1 MMFAKPPRKPVV
13 VFVWLV
19 MLTAV
24 VALSVGFEARWSTR
38 VLLFGMFLAPMGVA
52 LLLGF
57 GRTHSMTTH
66 DMLYAIDNHDDRRP
80 ARW

>member
-1 MMFAKPPRKPVV
+1 
-13 VFVWLV
+13 
-19 MLTAV
+19 
-24 VALSVGFEARWSTR
+24 
-38 VLLFGMFLAPMGVA
+38 MGVA